1 MLKKVSMIIEELQI
15 GKSKR
20 TLWNWKKKKSGQNL
34 LDYCAEFCFTPSEA
48 LLKQG
53 DGIFD
58 PVLIADRLTQLRIQ
72 KVGVKPQQVDLLW
85 DVPKGSEN
93 NPRNKVKLIP
103 NPQGKVFI
111 YEPPLRDGEG
121 NLYKNLY
128 VAGIDSIDQGTA
140 DSSTNND
147 VSDFV

>member
-1 MLKKVSMIIEELQI
+1 M
-15 GKSKR
+15 
-20 TLWNWKKKKSGQNL
+20 
-34 LDYCAEFCFTPSEA
+34 
-48 LLKQG
+48 
-53 DGIFD
+53 
-58 PVLIADRLTQLRIQ
+58 
-72 KVGVKPQQVDLLW
+72 LW